1 MKNKKDEIYPELT
14 PEQVEKKKQ
23 ELNTMYQDTLLE
35 LSKNEY
41 SFKDNLKK
49 IRESKGL
56 TQKEVADKL
65 GIFVQSYSRY
75 ENTDQEPKLNRVV
88 EIANILNV
96 SLDELVFG
104 INNSCDDKPTSA
116 NILKKYA
123 NLKGY
128 ILDFEN
134 DHVIFGVKQ
143 LLVEGSFDLFE
154 ELDEKME
161 KTLNLYLKD
170 CIRDFDFLEEP

>member
-1 MKNKKDEIYPELT
+1 MTEKKEKNSPELT
-14 PEQVEKKKQ
+14 EEIVEEKKQ
-23 ELNTMYQDTLLE
+23 NLNNIYQDMLVET
-35 LSKNEY
+35 SKNEY
-41 SFKDNLKK
+41 SFKDNLKN

-128 ILDFEN
+128 ILNFEN

-154 ELDEKME
+154 ELDQEME
-161 KTLNLYLKD
+161 KTLKIYFRD
-170 CIRDFDFLEEP
+170 CVRDFDFSE

>member
-1 MKNKKDEIYPELT
+1 MTEKKEKNSPELT
-14 PEQVEKKKQ
+14 EEIVEEKKQ
-23 ELNTMYQDTLLE
+23 NLNNIYQDMLVET
-35 LSKNEY
+35 SRNEH
-41 SFKDNLKK
+41 SFKDNLKN

-75 ENTDQEPKLNRVV
+75 ENTDQEPKLNRVI

-104 INNSCDDKPTSA
+104 INSSCDDKPTSA

>member
-1 MKNKKDEIYPELT
+1 MKNKKDEIYPELS

-23 ELNTMYQDTLLE
+23 ELNTMYQDALLE

-104 INNSCDDKPTSA
+104 INNSDDDKPTSA

-128 ILDFEN
+128 ILDFEK
-134 DHVIFGVKQ
+134 DYVVFGLKQ
-143 LLVEGSFDLFE
+143 LSVEGSFDLFE
-154 ELDEKME
+154 ELDQEME
-161 KTLNLYLKD
+161 RTLKIFFRD
-170 CIRDFDFLEEP
+170 CVRDFDFSI

>member
-1 MKNKKDEIYPELT
+1 MTEKKEKNSPELT
-14 PEQVEKKKQ
+14 EEIVEEKKQ
-23 ELNTMYQDTLLE
+23 NLNNIYQDMLVET
-35 LSKNEY
+35 SKNEY
-41 SFKDNLKK
+41 SFKDNLKN

-143 LLVEGSFDLFE
+143 VLVEGSFDLFE
-154 ELDEKME
+154 ELDKKME
-161 KTLNLYLKD
+161 KTLKLYLKD